1 MKELSKSE
9 SILNEY
15 VMNTSE
21 ISSSR
26 EYIYTQQSLKNNLSL
41 KLKSRKSSIK
51 KTPFDKYSTNVT
63 PPPEPNFQI

>member
-26 EYIYTQQSLKNNLSL
+26 EYIYTQQSLNNNLSL

-51 KTPFDKYSTNVT
+51 KTPINKYSTNVT
-63 PPPEPNFQI
+63 PPP

>member
-21 ISSSR
+21 LASSHDH
-26 EYIYTQQSLKNNLSL
+26 IFTQQSINNNLSL
-41 KLKSRKSSIK
+41 KLLS
-51 KTPFDKYSTNVT
+51 
-63 PPPEPNFQI
+63 